1 MNLITLNE
9 RLSTVSASPRSPA
22 ALVGETHPGMA
33 LEWLDSLEPEVRYK
47 TVVQTRNPCP
57 EYAADLWDTG
67 VGGLVVGAHPDT
79 LIEQVLERVTQGER
93 IRQGGLMASELIPS
107 ERAILRFLPRGD
119 CNKRIASRLGLSE
132 RTVRNRLVDVAEKL
146 GLANRTQIAMY
157 YAGQWQWLAR
167 YRGLLERF
175 EANPEGHA
183 LMRPPSDTVFSG
195 KGNAVWDARC
205 WTRNRSAE
213 LEPVALASD

>member
-9 RLSTVSASPRSPA
+9 RLSTVSASNRSHA
-22 ALVGETHPGMA
+22 ALVSETHPGMA
-33 LEWLDSLEPEVRYK
+33 LEWLDSLEPQVRCN
-47 TVVQTRNPCP
+47 TVVLTHNPCP

-67 VGGLVVGAHPDT
+67 VGGLVVGAHSDT
-79 LIEQVLERVTQGER
+79 LIEHLIERVNHGER

-146 GLANRTQIAMY
+146 SLANRTQIAMY
-157 YAGQWQWLAR
+157 YAGQWQWLAH

-175 EANPEGHA
+175 EANPEGHSVMGP
-183 LMRPPSDTVFSG
+183 LPKTVFLG
-195 KGNAVWDARC
+195 EGNTVWDARF
-205 WTRNRSAE
+205 WPRNRLAE

>member
-1 MNLITLNE
+1 MNLISLNE
-9 RLSTVSASPRSPA
+9 RLSTVSASSRSHA
-22 ALVGETHPGMA
+22 VLVNETHPGMA
-33 LEWLDSLEPEVRYK
+33 LEWLDALGPHARQN
-47 TVVQTRNPCP
+47 TVVATRNPCP

-67 VGGLVVGAHPDT
+67 VGGLVVGAHSEA
-79 LIEQVLERVTQGER
+79 LIENLLERVTNGER
-93 IRQGGLMASELIPS
+93 VRQGGLIASELIPS

-146 GLANRTQIAMY
+146 GLSNRTQIAMY

-175 EANPEGHA
+175 EAKSEDHP
-183 LMRPPSDTVFSG
+183 LMKSLSDTVFLDG
-195 KGNAVWDARC
+195 NNAVWDARF
-205 WTRNRSAE
+205 WPRNRLTE